1 MAPRGTGKNLSGGN
15 TSLFALKNGKYVRR
29 KSIEGG
35 GIFGSIMKHFGKNKS
50 RYLKMGSKVGK
61 RILKETKTQLRKP
74 ENQKL
79 LRNMTDH
86 LIEKVAGKLDHPP
99 PGIKRRGV
107 SQKGHKRVSG
117 VSSRSHR
124 NRPPLGLRKELLTL
138 TKKEAK
144 KAARKKS
151 RELVNNFSKYIE

>member
-1 MAPRGTGKNLSGGN
+1 MAPRAAGKNISGGN
-15 TSLFALKNGKYVRR
+15 TTLFALKNGKYVRR

-35 GIFGSIMKHFGKNKS
+35 GIFGSIMNHFGKNKAK
-50 RYLKMGSKVGK
+50 YLKMGSKVGK

-74 ENQKL
+74 KNQKL

-86 LIEKVAGKLDHPP
+86 LIEKVADKLGHHP

-107 SQKGHKRVSG
+107 SRKGHKRAGG
-117 VSSRSHR
+117 VSSTSRGNKPS
-124 NRPPLGLRKELLTL
+124 LGLRKELLAL

-144 KAARKKS
+144 KTARKKS
-151 RELVNNFSKYIE
+151 RQLVNNFSKYIE

>member
-1 MAPRGTGKNLSGGN
+1 MAPRGNCKKLSGGN
-15 TSLFALKNGKYVRR
+15 TTLFELKNGKYVRR

-35 GIFGSIMKHFGKNKS
+35 GIFGRIMKHFGKNKAK
-50 RYLKMGSKVGK
+50 YLQMGSKVGK
-61 RILKETKTQLRKP
+61 RLLKETKTQLKKP

-79 LRNMTDH
+79 LRNVTDH
-86 LIEKVAGKLDHPP
+86 LIEKVADKFGQAT
-99 PGIKRRGV
+99 PGIKRKGMP
-107 SQKGHKRVSG
+107 QKGYKRSG
-117 VSSRSHR
+117 STSSRSR
-124 NRPPLGLRKELLTL
+124 RDRPPLGLRKDLLAL